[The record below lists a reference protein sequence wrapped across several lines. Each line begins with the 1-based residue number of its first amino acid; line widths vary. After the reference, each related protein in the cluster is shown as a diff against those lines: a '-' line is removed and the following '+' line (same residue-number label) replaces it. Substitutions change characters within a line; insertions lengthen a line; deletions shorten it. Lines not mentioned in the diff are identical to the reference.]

1 MAEELTEEQREE
13 LRQVLLALRE
23 ELQRTLV
30 VTAEHA
36 SVVELDQ
43 AAVGRL
49 SRMDAIQQQHMAD
62 AQKRR
67 NELRL
72 QQIAVALADEQDEY
86 GWCKKCGEP
95 IGFKRLKAR
104 PESPCCVSC
113 MAELG
118 R

>member
-1 MAEELTEEQREE
+1 MAEELTAAQQEE
-13 LRQVLLALRE
+13 LLSDLHSLQTQLHKTLAALTE
-23 ELQRTLV
+23 Q
-30 VTAEHA
+30 AA
-36 SVVELDQ
+36 VVELDQ
-43 AAVGRL
+43 GAVGRL

-72 QQIAVALADEQDEY
+72 QQIAVALADVEDEY

-95 IGFKRLKAR
+95 IGFARLKAR